1 VTPEPGRDTVRW
13 IDERAG
19 ASPALKGALR
29 YVFPEHWSF
38 MLGEIALYAFLVLI
52 GTGTFLALFFQSSTA
67 ETTYHGS
74 YAPLFGERMS
84 LAYDSTLRLSQDVPA
99 GLLMRQT
106 HHWAALVF
114 VAAIVVHLLRV
125 FFTAAFRKPRDI
137 TWAIGVTLLM
147 LAVLEGF
154 LGYSMPDDLLSGMG
168 LAIAYGVAMS
178 IPVVG
183 ANFAFLAW
191 GGEFPGG
198 HEFTTRLLTLHV
210 FLLPALIGLLIALH
224 LAGVIRNHHTQ
235 FAGPGRTERNVVG
248 TPAWPAYA
256 LRSLGLLAA
265 TAAVLFLL
273 GGLVQ
278 INPIWQW
285 GPYEP
290 YLATNGAQPDWYLGW
305 LIGGLRIMPPLEI
318 HFAGL
323 TWIPNP
329 FWGGAAFPLVVFGLL
344 YAIPWLDR
352 RLTRDRSRHE
362 LLDRPRDN
370 PQRTALGMAFFSW
383 VALVFFAG
391 SADRILIRFGI
402 PYELQIWFARAAV
415 FVVPV
420 IAYLVTLRVCRELQR
435 SEAHPLRGWSGRRVR
450 RTPAGGFA
458 VVDASAT
465 TAGDDVSQQPW
476 TSSDS
481 AREPPTR
488 ARRS

>member
-1 VTPEPGRDTVRW
+1 VSAALPSRDGTPPPGRDTVRW

-19 ASPALKGALR
+19 ASPALKRTFR

-38 MLGEIALYAFLVLI
+38 MLGEIALYAFLVLVA
-52 GTGTFLALFFQSSTA
+52 TGVFLALFFQSSTA
-67 ETTYHGS
+67 ETTYHGA
-74 YAPLFGERMS
+74 YAPLAGERMS
-84 LAYDSTLRLSQDVPA
+84 LAYSSTLQLSQDVPA

-114 VAAIVVHLLRV
+114 IAAIVVHLLRV
-125 FFTAAFRKPRDI
+125 FFTGAFRKPRDV

-154 LGYSMPDDLLSGMG
+154 AGYSMPDDLLSGMG

-178 IPVVG
+178 LPAIG
-183 ANFAFLAW
+183 ANAAFLAW
-191 GGEFPGG
+191 GGEYPGG
-198 HEFTTRLLTLHV
+198 HEFTTRLLTIHV
-210 FLLPALIGLLIALH
+210 FVLPALLGLLIALH
-224 LAGVIRNHHTQ
+224 LALVIRAHHTQ
-235 FAGPGRTERNVVG
+235 FPGPGRTQGNVVG
-248 TPAWPAYA
+248 TPLWPAYA

-278 INPIWQW
+278 INPIWEW

-290 YLATNGAQPDWYLGW
+290 YLATNGAQPDWFLGW
-305 LIGGLRIMPPLEI
+305 LIGGLRMMPPLEI
-318 HFAGL
+318 HFWGR
-323 TWIPNP
+323 TWVPNP
-329 FWGGAAFPLVVFGLL
+329 FWGGAFFPLVVFATL

-352 RLTRDRSRHE
+352 RLTRDPRRHE

-391 SADRILIRFGI
+391 SADRVLIRFGI
-402 PYELQIWFARAAV
+402 PYESQIWFARAAV

-420 IAYLVTLRVCRELQR
+420 LAYVLTLRVCRELLR

-450 RTPAGGFA
+450 RTPGGGFA
-458 VVDASAT
+458 AVGEERD
-465 TAGDDVSQQPW
+465 
-476 TSSDS
+476 
-481 AREPPTR
+481 R
-488 ARRS
+488 AP